1 MLYLRLEYQASY
13 FPPYFEGEE
22 GLMLDLAKATSDYA
36 AYSHSWWPAFTGGLI
51 DYNKGY
57 AWALVPFYL
66 RYGYDVRI
74 VTYILPVFI
83 SIFCAAFFTIYRA
96 THPKSS
102 LWSFVLI
109 VVFAVLCVSAR
120 RYKWHT
126 MNYLTAVSV
135 YLYFLPQFRGGSAV
149 PGQWKGRVFSLL
161 LFAFSCF
168 FYFGGFIYAVPFF
181 FLAVFFSGKEKRRKE
196 LLWASAG
203 LIVFLAAANVASR
216 VNDLWGVRIWES
228 LGHIEDGLSWEG
240 LKSRWWT
247 VTDLFTSSVSPP
259 YLILFLVGLAASFD
273 GIRRGDRFA
282 LVNTT
287 LLLFIWSFQ
296 FAIEGINNPD
306 QLNWSMIPFLGV
318 LLIGADQILALIRD
332 RVRGGALLCAALALV
347 VAWKEVRF
355 YPGANER
362 AFYQPY
368 VQPRNTM
375 TQAALVLMLMRD
387 DHSETAQYYLPDPSI
402 AGADGGL
409 NYGVSMNRVDF
420 AKALSEAVFF
430 TSEEDLR
437 KKIAAQKTNRWAIV
451 YLGVDLKPDKKG
463 AKDPVAGTLLGQAPE
478 IVHPYEDVYGIGFLV
493 RKYRIKPVNAIV
505 PPAAGR
511 T

>member
-1 MLYLRLEYQASY
+1 M
-13 FPPYFEGEE
+13 
-22 GLMLDLAKATSDYA
+22 
-36 AYSHSWWPAFTGGLI
+36 
-51 DYNKGY
+51 
-57 AWALVPFYL
+57 
-66 RYGYDVRI
+66 RI
-74 VTYILPVFI
+74 VTYILPIFI
-83 SIFCAAFFTIYRA
+83 SIFCAAFFTIYRS

-135 YLYFLPQFRGGSAV
+135 YLYFLPQFGGKAAA
-149 PGQWKGRVFSLL
+149 PGQWKGRALSLL
-161 LFAFSCF
+161 LFVFSCF

-181 FLAVFFSGKEKRRKE
+181 FLAVFFSGKATRRKE
-196 LLWASAG
+196 LLWASVG

-216 VNDLWGVRIWES
+216 VNDLWGIRIWES

-318 LLIGADQILALIRD
+318 LLIGADKILILIREH
-332 RVRGGALLCAALALV
+332 VKGGALPCAALVLV

-368 VQPRNTM
+368 VQPRNTT
-375 TQAALVLMLMRD
+375 TQAALVLMMIRD

-402 AGADGGL
+402 PGTDG
-409 NYGVSMNRVDF
+409 D
-420 AKALSEAVFF
+420 
-430 TSEEDLR
+430 
-437 KKIAAQKTNRWAIV
+437 
-451 YLGVDLKPDKKG
+451 
-463 AKDPVAGTLLGQAPE
+463 
-478 IVHPYEDVYGIGFLV
+478 
-493 RKYRIKPVNAIV
+493 
-505 PPAAGR
+505 
-511 T
+511 